1 MADIFTRKRGKT
13 WQYRFYGA
21 NINGKRQEIS
31 KGGFRTKKEAEIA
44 GNKAFVEYNQAGRH
58 FVPSEIS
65 VADYFDEWIA
75 LRSIELKQTT
85 IEGYKKRIRNYI
97 LPVIGK
103 YKLKAVTASN
113 LQKLLNDMFRQGFSR
128 NTLSNIK
135 GLLTSAFGYA
145 VEPMHYIQTSPMSGV
160 RLPSTRATPPV
171 PQRKKVRRAIT
182 AAEWDRLI
190 GRFPAGSSC
199 YLPLML
205 GYHCGLRLGEVFGLT
220 WDDIDFD
227 ARTLAVHRQVQEING
242 HWTLVLPKYES
253 VRTITLDSQMLDA
266 LRDAQNRQHQA
277 QLDYDDYY
285 TYLYLGSSGAISGA
299 QDGTPVYLVN
309 VRENGEYIQP
319 RVTQHLCKVAHNELG
334 MPEFDFHTLR
344 HTHTTML
351 IEAGVS
357 PLVVQERLGHKN
369 IQTTLGIYAD
379 VTETM
384 RDIAESVIDQIY
396 NK

>member
-1 MADIFTRKRGKT
+1 MADVFTRKRGKT

-21 NINGKRQEIS
+21 TINGKRQEIC

-44 GNKAFVEYNQAGRH
+44 GNKAFAEYNQAGRH

-65 VADYFDEWIA
+65 VSDYFDEWIA
-75 LRSIELKQTT
+75 LRSVELRQTT
-85 IEGYKKRIRNYI
+85 IDGYRKRIRNYI
-97 LPVIGK
+97 LPAIGK

-113 LQKLLNDMFRQGFSR
+113 LQKLLNDMFAQGFSR
-128 NTLSNIK
+128 NTLTNIK
-135 GLLTSAFGYA
+135 GILTSTFGYA

-182 AAEWDRLI
+182 TAEWDRLVQ
-190 GRFPAGSSC
+190 RFPEGSSC

-205 GYHCGLRLGEVFGLT
+205 GYHCGLRLGEVFGLE

-227 ARTLAVHRQVQEING
+227 ARTLAVRRQVQEIG
-242 HWTLVLPKYES
+242 GRWTLVPPKYES

-266 LRDAQNRQHQA
+266 LRDAQNRQQQA
-277 QLDYDDYY
+277 QSDYDDYY
-285 TYLYLGSSGAISGA
+285 TYLYLDASGAISGA
-299 QDGTPVYLVN
+299 KNGTPVYLVN

-334 MPEFDFHTLR
+334 MPDFDFHTLR

-351 IEAGVS
+351 IEAGIS

-369 IQTTLGIYAD
+369 IQTTLGVYAE

-384 RDIAESVIDQIY
+384 RDISGSVIDQIY
-396 NK
+396 SK